1 MYSQTSI
8 SLDLMS
14 DTAKR
19 RNLVNLTP
27 LKEVPAFAR
36 LWWGSLLSGLGSQL
50 TLVAVALLIYDITHD
65 TGAVALVGGIAL
77 IPMVLSG
84 PIGGMIADAFE
95 RRLVMILSAIVMFI
109 STAGLLAVSL
119 LEEFAKLGGYHVP
132 VWPIYVSTTI
142 AAVSATVLGSARHA
156 SIPRILPKELITKAS
171 ALNGISMGTQVMV
184 GPALAGVLVAIAD
197 FPVVF
202 AADLLLSATG
212 FLGIINLPKI
222 HVAEDATRPG
232 WKSFKESIIYLK
244 DYPVIG
250 AGFIVDIFA
259 MVLGR
264 PYVLLPA
271 AAAAVVGGGPI
282 TVGIITAAGAAGSFS
297 TSALSG
303 RLTGIRHQGLAIANS
318 VKVYGAFVALFG
330 AVLLVMQTGIFGHPG
345 NTIETANYVALAIAA
360 LAFYGMGAS
369 DEVSAI
375 FRTSMMQTAAPDHL
389 RGRLIGLFISVV
401 GGGPRLGDVYA
412 GVMATLIA
420 LWAGPIFGG
429 IGIIVAMFLILRLN
443 PTFRDYVTD

>member
-1 MYSQTSI
+1 MSQPT
-8 SLDLMS
+8 
-14 DTAKR
+14 KR
-19 RNLVNLTP
+19 RNLVDLSP
-27 LKEVPAFAR
+27 LRQVPAFAR

-50 TLVAVALLIYDITHD
+50 TLVAVALLIYDITGD

-84 PIGGMIADAFE
+84 PIGGMITDAFE
-95 RRLVMILSAIVMFI
+95 RRLVMIISATIMFT
-109 STAGLLAVSL
+109 STAGLLAISI
-119 LEEFAKLGGYHVP
+119 LEDFAKLGGYHVP
-132 VWPIYVSTTI
+132 VWPIYVCTTI

-184 GPALAGVLVAIAD
+184 GPALAGVLIAVSN
-197 FPVVF
+197 FSFAF
-202 AADLLLSATG
+202 AADLALSATG

-222 HVAEDATRPG
+222 HVAADATRPG
-232 WKSFKESIIYLK
+232 WKSFKESIVYLK

-250 AGFIVDIFA
+250 AGFIVDICA

-271 AAAAVVGGGPI
+271 AAAAVIGGGPI
-282 TVGIITAAGAAGSFS
+282 TVGIITAAGAAGSFT

-303 RLTGIRHQGLAIANS
+303 RLTGIKRQGIAIANA
-318 VKVYGAFVALFG
+318 VKVYGAFVVLFG
-330 AVLLVMQTGIFGHPG
+330 LVLVVMQSGMFFKPG
-345 NTIETANYVALAIAA
+345 NTIESANFIALALAA
-360 LAFYGMGAS
+360 LAFFGMGAS

-375 FRTSMMQTAAPDHL
+375 FRTSMMQTVAPDHL

-412 GVMATLIA
+412 GVMATLIG
-420 LWAGPIFGG
+420 LWAGPVFGG
-429 IGIIVAMFLILRLN
+429 VGIIVAMFILLRLT
-443 PTFRDYVTD
+443 PK

>member
-1 MYSQTSI
+1 
-8 SLDLMS
+8 MS
-14 DTAKR
+14 TTPTKR
-19 RNLVNLTP
+19 RNLVDLTP
-27 LKEVPAFAR
+27 LKESPAFAR

-50 TLVAVALLIYDITHD
+50 TLVAVALLIYDITQD

-84 PIGGMIADAFE
+84 PIGGMITDAFE
-95 RRLVMILSAIVMFI
+95 RRLVMIISATVMFAA
-109 STAGLLAVSL
+109 TAGLLALSII
-119 LEEFAKLGGYHVP
+119 EDFAQLAGYHAP
-132 VWPIYVSTTI
+132 VWPIYVCTTI

-184 GPALAGVLVAIAD
+184 GPALAGVLIAVSN
-197 FPVVF
+197 FSFAF
-202 AADLLLSATG
+202 AADLALTATG

-222 HVAEDATRPG
+222 HVGENATRPG
-232 WKSFKESIIYLK
+232 WKSFKESIVYLK
-244 DYPVIG
+244 QFPEIG

-271 AAAAVVGGGPI
+271 AASAVIGGGPI
-282 TVGIITAAGAAGSFS
+282 TVGILTAAAAAGSFS
-297 TSALSG
+297 TSAFSG
-303 RLTGIRHQGLAIANS
+303 RLTGIKRQGIAIANA
-318 VKVYGAFVALFG
+318 VKIYGLFIALLG
-330 AVLLVMQTGIFGHPG
+330 IVLLVMSTGMFGQPG
-345 NTIETANYVALAIAA
+345 STIDSANYVALAVAA
-360 LAFYGMGAS
+360 FAMYGTGAS

-375 FRTSMMQTAAPDHL
+375 FRTSMMQTVAPDHM

-412 GVMATLIA
+412 GVMATLIG
-420 LWAGPIFGG
+420 LWAGPVFGG
-429 IGIIVAMFLILRLN
+429 IGIVVAMFILLRLT
-443 PTFRDYVTD
+443 PKFRNFVAE

>member
-1 MYSQTSI
+1 
-8 SLDLMS
+8 MS
-14 DTAKR
+14 SPAKK
-19 RNLVNLTP
+19 RNLVDLTP

-84 PIGGMIADAFE
+84 PIGGMITDAFE
-95 RRLVMILSAIVMFI
+95 RRLVMIISATIMFL
-109 STAGLLAVSL
+109 STAGLLAISV
-119 LEEFAKLGGYHVP
+119 LEDFAKLGGYHVW
-132 VWPIYVSTTI
+132 VWPIYVCTTI

-184 GPALAGVLVAIAD
+184 GPALAGVLVAVSN
-197 FPVVF
+197 FSFVF
-202 AADLLLSATG
+202 AADLLLTATG

-222 HVAEDATRPG
+222 HVASDATRPG
-232 WKSFKESIIYLK
+232 WKSFKESIVYLR

-259 MVLGR
+259 MTLGR

-271 AAAAVVGGGPI
+271 AAATVIGGGPI
-282 TVGIITAAGAAGSFS
+282 TVGILTAAAAAGSFS

-303 RLTGIRHQGLAIANS
+303 RLTGITRQGLAIANS
-318 VKVYGAFVALFG
+318 VKVFGAFITLLG
-330 AVLLVMQTGIFGHPG
+330 LVLLVMGTGIFGHPG
-345 NTIETANYVALAIAA
+345 NTFDSANYVALGIAA
-360 LAFYGMGAS
+360 FAMFGTGAS

-375 FRTSMMQTAAPDHL
+375 FRTSMMQTVAPDHL

-412 GVMATLIA
+412 GIMATLIG
-420 LWAGPIFGG
+420 LWAGPVFGG
-429 IGIIVAMFLILRLN
+429 IGIVVAMFVILRVT
-443 PTFRDYVTD
+443 PKFRDFKSY

>member
-1 MYSQTSI
+1 MSQPT
-8 SLDLMS
+8 
-14 DTAKR
+14 KR
-19 RNLVNLTP
+19 RNLVDLTP

-77 IPMVLSG
+77 VPMVLSG
-84 PIGGMIADAFE
+84 PIGGMITDAFE
-95 RRLVMILSAIVMFI
+95 RRLVMIISATVMFI
-109 STAGLLAVSL
+109 STAGLLAISI
-119 LEEFAKLGGYHVP
+119 LEDFAKLGGYHVP
-132 VWPIYVSTTI
+132 VWPVYLCTTV

-184 GPALAGVLVAIAD
+184 GPALAGVLIAVSN
-197 FPVVF
+197 FSFAF
-202 AADLLLSATG
+202 AADLALSATG

-222 HVAEDATRPG
+222 HVAADATRPG
-232 WKSFKESIIYLK
+232 WKSFKESIVYLK

-271 AAAAVVGGGPI
+271 AAAAVIGGGPI
-282 TVGIITAAGAAGSFS
+282 TVGIITAAGAAGSFT

-303 RLTGIRHQGLAIANS
+303 RLTGITRQGLAIANS
-318 VKVYGAFVALFG
+318 VKVYGAFVAMFG
-330 AVLLVMQTGIFGHPG
+330 IVLLVMQTGLFGTPG
-345 NTIETANYVALAIAA
+345 NTIDAANYIALALAA
-360 LAFYGMGAS
+360 LAFFGMGAS

-375 FRTSMMQTAAPDHL
+375 FRTSMMQTVAPDHL

-420 LWAGPIFGG
+420 LWAGPVFGG
-429 IGIIVAMFLILRLN
+429 VGIIVAMFVLLRLT
-443 PTFRDYVTD
+443 PTFRDFKSY

>member
-1 MYSQTSI
+1 
-8 SLDLMS
+8 MS
-14 DTAKR
+14 VTPKR
-19 RNLVNLTP
+19 SNLVDLTP

-50 TLVAVALLIYDITHD
+50 TLVAVALLIYEITED
-65 TGAVALVGGIAL
+65 TAAVALVGGIAL
-77 IPMVLSG
+77 VPMVLSG

-95 RRLVMILSAIVMFI
+95 RRLVMILAATVMFL
-109 STAGLLAVSL
+109 STTGLLVIAL
-119 LEEFAKLGGYHVP
+119 LEEFAMLGGYHVP

-156 SIPRILPKELITKAS
+156 SIPRIISKELVTKAS
-171 ALNGISMGTQVMV
+171 ALNGISMGTQIMV
-184 GPALAGVLVAIAD
+184 GPALAGVLVAVAD
-197 FPVVF
+197 FPIVF
-202 AADLLLSATG
+202 AADLILTATG

-222 HVAEDATRPG
+222 HVAADATRPG
-232 WKSFKESIIYLK
+232 WKSFKESIVYLK

-259 MVLGR
+259 MTLGR

-282 TVGIITAAGAAGSFS
+282 TVGIITAAGAAGSFA

-303 RLTGIRHQGLAIANS
+303 RLPGVRRQGLAIANS
-318 VKVYGAFVALFG
+318 VKIYGAFVTLFG
-330 AVLLVMQTGIFGHPG
+330 VVIMAMQTGLFGTPG
-345 NTIETANYVALAIAA
+345 NTIDSANYIALALAAIA
-360 LAFYGMGAS
+360 FFGMGAS

-375 FRTSMMQTAAPDHL
+375 FRTSMMQTVAPDHL

-412 GVMATLIA
+412 GIMATAIA
-420 LWAGPIFGG
+420 LWAGPVFGG
-429 IGIIVAMFLILRLN
+429 LGIIVAMFLILRLN
-443 PTFRDYVTD
+443 PKFRDFIAN